1 MPYFSLTPA
10 DREAML
16 ATIGVQS
23 ADELFA
29 DIPAS
34 LRDAAREAFANL
46 EGGRSEM
53 GLKRDMARLAA
64 KNVHADTSTCFLGA
78 GVYDHYVPS
87 AVSAL
92 ASRGEFV
99 TAYTPYQAETS
110 QGTLQVIYE
119 FQSLLCRLTG
129 MEMANASLYDGAT
142 ALAEALILAYAAT
155 KKKRMLVPRG
165 LSPAYRRVATT
176 YTQGLPITIDEIPF
190 DTTTGQIDG
199 EALKEALKSGD
210 VAAVVVAQ
218 PNFFGVLEDAP
229 AIAEA
234 THAAGALLVAVFN
247 PLSLGILP
255 PPGSYDADVAIADGQ
270 SLGLP
275 MTFGGPGLG
284 LFCCKQKFSR
294 LAPGRLVGLTT
305 DAEGTRGFTLTLQTR
320 EQHIRRE
327 KATSNICSNQA
338 LCALVA
344 TIYMA
349 TMGERGV
356 REAATHSFH
365 KAAYAREQLQ
375 TLPGVKP
382 VFSGPHYHEFAVS
395 LPVAV
400 ETIGKALA
408 EEDIIG
414 PYDLGRDYPELEGAA
429 LFCCTEKRS
438 REDIDFL
445 TKVLSAALPR
455 PKVESGA
462 SGSDLNGN
470 GSVHLDG
477 VAVHYAD
484 DARTFYLDW

>member
-34 LRDAAREAFANL
+34 LREAARAAFADL
-46 EGGRSEM
+46 ESGRSEM

-64 KNVHADTSTCFLGA
+64 KNTHAETATCFLGA
-78 GVYDHYVPS
+78 GLYDHYVPA

-142 ALAEALILAYAAT
+142 GLAEALILAHAAT
-155 KKKRMLVPRG
+155 KKKRVLLPRG
-165 LSPAYRRVATT
+165 LSPSYRRVSAT
-176 YTQGLPITIDEIPF
+176 YLQGLPIEIEEIPF
-190 DTTTGQIDG
+190 DAASGQIDS
-199 EALKEALKSGD
+199 EALSALLQSGD

-229 AIAEA
+229 TIAAA
-234 THAAGALLVAVFN
+234 THAAGALLIAVFN

-275 MTFGGPGLG
+275 LTFGGPGLG

-305 DAEGTRGFTLTLQTR
+305 DANGKRGFTLTLQTR

-344 TIYMA
+344 TIYLA
-349 TMGERGV
+349 TMGERGI
-356 REAATHSFH
+356 REAASHSFH

-382 VFSGPHYHEFAVS
+382 LFSGPQFHEFALR

-400 ETIGKALA
+400 ETVGQALA
-408 EEDIIG
+408 SENIIG

-438 REDIDFL
+438 REEIDFL
-445 TKVLSAALPR
+445 AETLRSILPK

-462 SGSDLNGN
+462 SGSDLNGS
-470 GSVHLDG
+470 GRLHLEG
-477 VAVHYAD
+477 LSIHYLD

>member
-34 LRDAAREAFANL
+34 LREAAQEAFAAL
-46 EGGRSEM
+46 ESGQSEM
-53 GLKRDMARLAA
+53 GLKRNMARLAA
-64 KNVHADTSTCFLGA
+64 KNTGAETATCFLGA

-142 ALAEALILAYAAT
+142 GLAEALILAYAST
-155 KKKRMLVPRG
+155 KKKRMLLPRG
-165 LSPAYRRVATT
+165 LSPAYRRVAAT
-176 YTQGLPITIDEIPF
+176 YLQGLPIELEEIPF
-190 DTTTGQIDG
+190 DAATGQIDG
-199 EALKEALKSGD
+199 AALQQSLQSGD

-229 AIAEA
+229 AIAESA
-234 THAAGALLVAVFN
+234 HAAGALLIAVFN

-275 MTFGGPGLG
+275 MTYGGPGLG

-305 DAEGTRGFTLTLQTR
+305 DADGKRGFTLTLQTR

-344 TIYMA
+344 TIYLA

-375 TLPGVKP
+375 SLSGVKP
-382 VFSGPHYHEFAVS
+382 VFSGPQFHEFA
-395 LPVAV
+395 LRLPMPVATV
-400 ETIGKALA
+400 DELLQA
-408 EEDIIG
+408 EAIIG
-414 PYDLGRDYPELEGAA
+414 PYDLGRDYPELEGVA

-438 REDIDFL
+438 REEIDAL
-445 TKVLSAALPR
+445 VSALRTALPR

-470 GSVHLDG
+470 GHLHLEGLSVHYL
-477 VAVHYAD
+477 D
-484 DARTFYLDW
+484 DARNLYLDW

>member
-16 ATIGVQS
+16 ATIGVAS
-23 ADELFA
+23 ADDLFA
-29 DIPAS
+29 DIPVS
-34 LRDAAREAFANL
+34 LRDAAREAFADL
-46 EGGRSEM
+46 ENGRPEM
-53 GLKRDMARLAA
+53 VLKRDMARLAA
-64 KNVHADTSTCFLGA
+64 KNTGAETSTCFLGA
-78 GVYDHYVPS
+78 GLYDHYVPS
-87 AVSAL
+87 VVSAL

-99 TAYTPYQAETS
+99 TAYTPYQAESS

-142 ALAEALILAYAAT
+142 GLAEALILAYAST
-155 KKKRMLVPRG
+155 KKKRMLLPRG

-176 YTQGLPITIDEIPF
+176 YLQGLPIELEEIPF
-190 DTTTGQIDG
+190 DEATGQIDG
-199 EALKEALKSGD
+199 AALREALQGND
-210 VAAVVVAQ
+210 VAGVVVAQ

-234 THAAGALLVAVFN
+234 THAAGALLIAVFN

-275 MTFGGPGLG
+275 LTYGGPGLG

-305 DAEGTRGFTLTLQTR
+305 DAEGKRGFTLTLQTR

-344 TIYMA
+344 TIYLA
-349 TMGERGV
+349 AMGERGV
-356 REAATHSFH
+356 REAATQSFH
-365 KAAYAREQLQ
+365 KAVYADKQLQ

-382 VFSGPHYHEFAVS
+382 LFSGPHFHEFALR

-400 ETIGKALA
+400 DAVG
-408 EEDIIG
+408 EELEQDGIIG

-429 LFCCTEKRS
+429 LFCCTEKRT
-438 REDIDFL
+438 REEID
-445 TKVLSAALPR
+445 ALVEALGTIFPQ
-455 PKVESGA
+455 PKAETGP

-470 GSVHLDG
+470 GHVHLNG
-477 VAVHYAD
+477 LSMHYSD
-484 DARTFYLDW
+484 DPNALHIDW